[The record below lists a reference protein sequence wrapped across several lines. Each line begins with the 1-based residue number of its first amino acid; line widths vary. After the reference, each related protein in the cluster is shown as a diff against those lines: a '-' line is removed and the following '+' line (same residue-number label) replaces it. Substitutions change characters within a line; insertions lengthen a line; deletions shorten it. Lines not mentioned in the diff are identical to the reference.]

1 MSETETQREQQ
12 EHAASLAGTSAA
24 AAGAMLRE
32 AREAAGV
39 HIAAMAVS
47 LKVPVKK
54 LEALEAGRLDLL
66 PDAVFARGLAASICR
81 GLKLDPQPVLELLPQ
96 NASARNTSVV
106 PPAINA
112 PFNAASGDTGSR
124 AQVKM
129 SPTAIAVLVLLL
141 GALVIYFLPVSHKQ
155 TASDGSASEPVV
167 ATQPPVENPA
177 PGAPVAVGAE
187 PVPGAA
193 QPVTSPPAAT
203 TALATPAPAA
213 SAAAAPGAAVAG
225 ANDPSQLLVFVAR
238 AESWVQVTDAKGVTP
253 VRKTLQAGETVTA
266 GGALP
271 LAVVVGRI
279 EAVDVQV
286 RGKTMDLTPIA
297 KNNVA
302 RFEVKQ

>member
-1 MSETETQREQQ
+1 MSDTEAQREQQ
-12 EHAASLAGTSAA
+12 ERAAIEAGTSAA
-24 AAGAMLRE
+24 AAGAMLRA

-81 GLKLDPQPVLELLPQ
+81 GLKVDPQPVLDLLPA
-96 NASARNTSVV
+96 NASSRIAVE

-112 PFNAASGDTGSR
+112 PFNAAGGESR
-124 AQVKM
+124 ASTQFKM
-129 SPTAIAVLVLLL
+129 SPSAIAVLVLLL
-141 GALVIYFLPVSHKQ
+141 GALVIYFLPASHKQ
-155 TASDGSASEPVV
+155 NVGENNTSEPVASV
-167 ATQPPVENPA
+167 PTPMENPA
-177 PGAPVAVGAE
+177 PNAPITGAGTAPVAAQAAASAPVAATAMATA
-187 PVPGAA
+187 VPGASA
-193 QPVTSPPAAT
+193 PVAAD
-203 TALATPAPAA
+203 
-213 SAAAAPGAAVAG
+213 G
-225 ANDPSQLLVFVAR
+225 SQLLTFVAR
-238 AESWVQVTDAKGVTP
+238 AETWVQVTDAKGVTP

-266 GGALP
+266 SGTLP

>member
-1 MSETETQREQQ
+1 MSDTEAQREQQ
-12 EHAASLAGTSAA
+12 ERAAIEAGTSAA
-24 AAGAMLRE
+24 AAGAMLRA

-81 GLKLDPQPVLELLPQ
+81 GLKVDPQPVLDLLPA
-96 NASARNTSVV
+96 NASSRIAVE

-112 PFNAASGDTGSR
+112 PFNAAGGESR
-124 AQVKM
+124 ASTQFKM
-129 SPTAIAVLVLLL
+129 SPSAIAVLVLLL
-141 GALVIYFLPVSHKQ
+141 GALVIYFLPASHKQ
-155 TASDGSASEPVV
+155 NVGENNTSEPVASV
-167 ATQPPVENPA
+167 PTPMENPA
-177 PGAPVAVGAE
+177 PNAPITGAGTAPVAAQAAASAPVAATAMATA
-187 PVPGAA
+187 VPGASA
-193 QPVTSPPAAT
+193 PVAA
-203 TALATPAPAA
+203 
-213 SAAAAPGAAVAG
+213 GAADG
-225 ANDPSQLLVFVAR
+225 SQLLTFVAR
-238 AESWVQVTDAKGVTP
+238 AETWVQVTDAKGVTP

-266 GGALP
+266 SGTLP

>member
-1 MSETETQREQQ
+1 MSDTEAQREQQ
-12 EHAASLAGTSAA
+12 ERAAIEAGTSAA
-24 AAGAMLRE
+24 AAGAMLRA

-81 GLKLDPQPVLELLPQ
+81 GLKVDPQPVLDLLPA
-96 NASARNTSVV
+96 NASSRIAVE

-112 PFNAASGDTGSR
+112 PFNAAGGESR
-124 AQVKM
+124 ASTQFKM
-129 SPTAIAVLVLLL
+129 SPSAIAVLVLLL
-141 GALVIYFLPVSHKQ
+141 GALVIYFLPASHKQ
-155 TASDGSASEPVV
+155 NVGENNTSEPVASV
-167 ATQPPVENPA
+167 PTPMENPA
-177 PGAPVAVGAE
+177 PNAPITGAGTAPVAAQAASSAPVAATAMATA
-187 PVPGAA
+187 VPGASA
-193 QPVTSPPAAT
+193 PVAA
-203 TALATPAPAA
+203 
-213 SAAAAPGAAVAG
+213 GAADG
-225 ANDPSQLLVFVAR
+225 SQLLTFVAR
-238 AESWVQVTDAKGVTP
+238 AETWVQVTDAKGVTP

-266 GGALP
+266 SGTLP

>member
-1 MSETETQREQQ
+1 MSDTEAQREQQ
-12 EHAASLAGTSAA
+12 ERAAIEAGTSAA
-24 AAGAMLRE
+24 AAGAMLRA

-81 GLKLDPQPVLELLPQ
+81 GLKVDPQPVLDLLPA
-96 NASARNTSVV
+96 NASSRIAVE

-112 PFNAASGDTGSR
+112 PFNAAGGESR
-124 AQVKM
+124 ASTQFKM
-129 SPTAIAVLVLLL
+129 SPSAIAVLVLLL
-141 GALVIYFLPVSHKQ
+141 GALVIYFLPASHKQ
-155 TASDGSASEPVV
+155 NVGENNTSEPVASV
-167 ATQPPVENPA
+167 PTPMENPA
-177 PGAPVAVGAE
+177 PNAPITGAGAGAGTAPVAAQAAASAPVAATAMAT
-187 PVPGAA
+187 PVPGASA
-193 QPVTSPPAAT
+193 PVAA
-203 TALATPAPAA
+203 
-213 SAAAAPGAAVAG
+213 GAADG
-225 ANDPSQLLVFVAR
+225 SQLLTFVAR
-238 AESWVQVTDAKGVTP
+238 AETWVQVTDAKGVTP

-266 GGALP
+266 SGTLP